1 MTIDDRPSHS
11 RPYRGPLWLW
21 AALLV
26 VLLIV
31 AWWVSRAVDRQRAP
45 SVVQAIALVPDTGS
59 IIGPNPVDAY
69 LAFVGDARAGK
80 RMATDHEFVAEVIG
94 KLAAALEALAAPAVT
109 GVQRDLGA
117 LREQARA
124 LQRDGGST
132 AHADSVRAAFVRLAS
147 LMSAVQAQQFPLD
160 AENVELARRA
170 AERLDPGRPLLEQR
184 ESVQRFLDR
193 SADAIRSMADER

>member
-1 MTIDDRPSHS
+1 MTNDDRPTHPPAD
-11 RPYRGPLWLW
+11 RHPVWPW

-26 VLLIV
+26 VLAFL
-31 AWWVSRAVDRQRAP
+31 AWWVLRAVNQQRAP
-45 SVVQAIALVPDTGS
+45 VAQANAVVADSGSVVGPD
-59 IIGPNPVDAY
+59 PVDAY
-69 LAFVGDARAGK
+69 LVFIGDARAAT
-80 RMATDHEFVAEVIG
+80 RMAPDHEFVVEAID
-94 KLAAALEALAAPAVT
+94 KLAAALEALAAPTVT

-124 LQRDGGST
+124 LQRNASST

-147 LMSAVQAQQFPLD
+147 LMSAVQAQQFPSH
-160 AENVELARRA
+160 AESVERARQA

-184 ESVQRFLDR
+184 EAVQRFLDR